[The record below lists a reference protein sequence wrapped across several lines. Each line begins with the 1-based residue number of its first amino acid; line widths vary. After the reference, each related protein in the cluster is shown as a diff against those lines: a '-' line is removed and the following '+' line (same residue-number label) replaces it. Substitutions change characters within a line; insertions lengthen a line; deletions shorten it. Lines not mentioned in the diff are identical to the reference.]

1 MEKIAKS
8 KIPWTKADLTFDPQ
22 TASYGSLFYKSIIDD
37 LLLRGSKQ
45 KQEYEN
51 WYISLKKDTVLS
63 EKELFENVLKTIE
76 H

>member
-8 KIPWTKADLTFDPQ
+8 KTPWTKADLTFDLQ
-22 TASYGSLFYKSIIDD
+22 TASYSSLFYKSMIND
-37 LLLRGSKQ
+37 LLLQGSKR
-45 KQEYEN
+45 KQEYEK
-51 WYISLKKDTVLS
+51 WYISSKKDNVLS